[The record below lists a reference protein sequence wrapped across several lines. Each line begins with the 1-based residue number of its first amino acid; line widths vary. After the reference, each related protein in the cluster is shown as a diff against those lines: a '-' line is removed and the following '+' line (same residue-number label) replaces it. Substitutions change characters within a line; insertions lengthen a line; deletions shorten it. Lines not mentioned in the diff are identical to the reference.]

1 VNEVGKVCLMANGRT
16 TETHFTRWLRPSTN
30 FLIDL
35 YFVDTKDLKKG
46 LAGRTFK
53 SESKSKSIAFK
64 SKSKSESLEP
74 KSKSKSS
81 KNGLKSGLESKSGLE
96 YYKSDYCTS

>member
-1 VNEVGKVCLMANGRT
+1 MNEVGKVCLTANGRT

-35 YFVDTKDLKKG
+35 YFADTKDLKIG

-53 SESKSKSIAFK
+53 SESKSIAF
-64 SKSKSESLEP
+64 KSKSESLEP

-96 YYKSDYCTS
+96 YYKSDT